1 MGATL
6 FEALTQSDRITT
18 LGAAAQ
24 KKIAA
29 FTRMLKDLAPSAR
42 GPVAPLMERV
52 YVDSGLEA
60 SLAKSGADGQNAQ
73 ENVAELINAAAA
85 YDLQADEP
93 NLVDYLQQIALFS
106 DADAYDATS
115 GRVALMTLHAAKGL
129 EFEHVFIV
137 GLEDGLLPHERGAGS
152 EEEMEEE
159 RRLFFVGVTRAKTNL
174 TISHARYRTTRGQTL
189 RTVPSQFLYE
199 LGESLTPKDDD
210 DPAEDD
216 DTLLTGPD
224 RPRRARSARSSAQ
237 REPEFTPGQLVRHKK
252 FGLGRVKK
260 YEDMGASSIVVVA
273 FNTGQT
279 KSLLL
284 EYAGLSK
291 V

>member
-1 MGATL
+1 
-6 FEALTQSDRITT
+6 
-18 LGAAAQ
+18 
-24 KKIAA
+24 
-29 FTRMLKDLAPSAR
+29 
-42 GPVAPLMERV
+42 
-52 YVDSGLEA
+52 
-60 SLAKSGADGQNAQ
+60 
-73 ENVAELINAAAA
+73 
-85 YDLQADEP
+85 
-93 NLVDYLQQIALFS
+93 LVDYLQQIALFS

-129 EFEHVFIV
+129 EFDNVFIV
-137 GLEDGLLPHERGAGS
+137 GLEDGLLPHERGGGN

-159 RRLFFVGVTRAKTNL
+159 RRLFFVGITRAKTNL
-174 TISHARYRTTRGQTL
+174 TISYARYRTTRGQTL

-199 LGESLTPKDDD
+199 LGDGLTPLDDED
-210 DPAEDD
+210 AEPAHEA
-216 DTLLTGPD
+216 PFS
-224 RPRRARSARSSAQ
+224 RPSARPGPNRS
-237 REPEFTPGQLVRHKK
+237 RPTKRKEPEFVPGQLVRHKK

-291 V
+291 VQDL